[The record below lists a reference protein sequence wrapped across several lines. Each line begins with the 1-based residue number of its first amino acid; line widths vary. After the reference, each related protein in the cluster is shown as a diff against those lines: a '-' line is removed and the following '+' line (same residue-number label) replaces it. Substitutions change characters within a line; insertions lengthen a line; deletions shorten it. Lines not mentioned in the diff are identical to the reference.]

1 MKPFNVKSFANY
13 CSILLQQILTQHVI
27 TSDETK
33 TTYDSRDVVCD
44 FNAQSDLQKPEVA
57 VLEQLRNRL
66 SHMKILDIG
75 VGAGRTTAFFAGL
88 AEEYIGLDY
97 SANMVTACR
106 RKFPQF
112 TFKVC
117 DARCLNLFK
126 ENYFDFVLFSFNGI
140 DSVNQDDRF
149 KILREIHRVTKKNGY
164 FFFSAHN
171 LNFYFSHVRSIRL
184 YKNPLSSVNLVLS
197 FLRSRLL
204 NNKIWNELRNPS
216 KSLQNAMIYHYTC
229 NKLMLIYWLT
239 PAEQIKQ
246 LLETGFRNIRVFDL
260 EGIEI
265 TNPRLLALT
274 DRDSWLYYLCQS
286 N

>member
-1 MKPFNVKSFANY
+1 MKPLNVKSFVNY

-33 TTYDSRDVVCD
+33 TTYDNIDVVDD
-44 FNAQSDLQKPEVA
+44 FNAQSDLQKPEVT
-57 VLEQLRNRL
+57 VLEQLRCSL

-75 VGAGRTTAFFAGL
+75 VGAGRTTAFFARL

-112 TFKVC
+112 NFKVC

-126 ENYFDFVLFSFNGI
+126 DNYFGFVLFSFNGI
-140 DSVNQDDRF
+140 DSVNHDDRF
-149 KILREIHRVTKKNGY
+149 KILNEINRVTKKNGY

-171 LNFYFSHVRSIRL
+171 LNFYVSHVRSIRL
-184 YKNPLSSVNLVLS
+184 SRNPFSSADIVLS
-197 FLRSRLL
+197 FLRSRIL
-204 NNKIWNELRNPS
+204 NSKIWIELRNPS
-216 KSLQNAMIYHYTC
+216 KSPQNAMIYHYTC
-229 NKLMLIYWLT
+229 NKLMRIYWLT

-246 LLETGFRNIRVFDL
+246 LLQTGFRNIRVFDL
-260 EGIEI
+260 DGIEI
-265 TNPRLLALT
+265 TNQRSLVLT

-286 N
+286 D